1 MIRKLIV
8 SMVFVAATALMSMA
22 APPSWEHVQ
31 APPVQIVEIVT
42 PESATEVVVAE
53 GYVYVYVSRPTSVKL
68 ISLLGQPIASETL
81 QPGFH
86 RLKLAARGIYIL
98 RAGSIT
104 RRITL

>member
-1 MIRKLIV
+1 MIKKLLILIIV
-8 SMVFVAATALMSMA
+8 LAASAMAAVA

-31 APPVQIVEIVT
+31 APPVQITEVVT
-42 PESATEVVVAE
+42 PESATEIAVAD
-53 GYVYVYVSRPTSVKL
+53 GYIYIYVSRPTSVKL
-68 ISLLGQPIASETL
+68 ISLLGQPIATDTL

-86 RLKLAARGIYIL
+86 RLRLAARGIYIL